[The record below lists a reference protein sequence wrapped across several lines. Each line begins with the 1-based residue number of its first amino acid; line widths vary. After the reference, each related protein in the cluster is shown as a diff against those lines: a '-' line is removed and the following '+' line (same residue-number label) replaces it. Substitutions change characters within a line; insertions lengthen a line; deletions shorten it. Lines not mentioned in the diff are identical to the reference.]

1 MCHDILV
8 DLPSARAMVRGKH
21 TPKITFCSVLAV
33 WRENF
38 PKLGPNR
45 SRHLS
50 WGVGTPLCKPHRY
63 VLPQR
68 VWFLRCFDLKT
79 SVDFAHFVLN
89 RVWILKK
96 LPECMKSTYFVVSIQ
111 NEHERKSNMWIRM
124 DFKKSWSWCSNLSK
138 VDRVSAYLRACL
150 KTG

>member
-8 DLPSARAMVRGKH
+8 DLPSVRAMVRGKH

-50 WGVGTPLCKPHRY
+50 WGVGTSLCKPHRY
-63 VLPQR
+63 VLAQR
-68 VWFLRCFDLKT
+68 VWFFGRLKT
-79 SVDFAHFVLN
+79 GIHFAPFLSFQFQMN
-89 RVWILKK
+89 KNETEEYANSTAFKELFCLRFSLSKTSNDDTISALRPGLKK
-96 LPECMKSTYFVVSIQ
+96 LKGEGF
-111 NEHERKSNMWIRM
+111 
-124 DFKKSWSWCSNLSK
+124 
-138 VDRVSAYLRACL
+138 
-150 KTG
+150 

>member
-50 WGVGTPLCKPHRY
+50 WGVGTPLCKPQVCATPNRMGFWPSENGY
-63 VLPQR
+63 TLCPVLYLSFQ
-68 VWFLRCFDLKT
+68 FQMNKNETEEYANSTAFKELFCLRFNLSKT
-79 SVDFAHFVLN
+79 SNDDTISAL
-89 RVWILKK
+89 RPGLKK
-96 LPECMKSTYFVVSIQ
+96 LKGEGF
-111 NEHERKSNMWIRM
+111 
-124 DFKKSWSWCSNLSK
+124 
-138 VDRVSAYLRACL
+138 
-150 KTG
+150 